1 MGGLKHW
8 RLDYVWYGSSDT
20 RMLSR
25 IESGNHYLTLVG
37 TAERTW
43 IPSVVKERSISVGW
57 VMYILRA
64 IGNVLCESN
73 RVGKF
78 KTMFFKENL

>member
-37 TAERTW
+37 TGSETVDSLTA
-43 IPSVVKERSISVGW
+43 V
-57 VMYILRA
+57 
-64 IGNVLCESN
+64 C
-73 RVGKF
+73 F
-78 KTMFFKENL
+78 

>member
-37 TAERTW
+37 TGGENVASLSLRPLRISAFSALNGNLNAEGAEIRRE
-43 IPSVVKERSISVGW
+43 PPR
-57 VMYILRA
+57 RA
-64 IGNVLCESN
+64 LEI
-73 RVGKF
+73 
-78 KTMFFKENL
+78 

>member
-25 IESGNHYLTLVG
+25 KESGNHYLTAAG
-37 TAERTW
+37 TAVRTW
-43 IPSVVKERSISVGW
+43 IPSKSESIS
-57 VMYILRA
+57 LRS
-64 IGNVLCESN
+64 LCGLCVCGELICKN
-73 RVGKF
+73 
-78 KTMFFKENL
+78 N